1 MKKRSVLFG
10 YTYHDGQLV
19 TDSEKADIVKEI
31 FNQYLENKSL
41 LEISSML
48 NKLHI
53 EYQPGVVNWNKARIK
68 RIIEEKRYGGD
79 DLYPQIIDTD
89 TLTKAN
95 MIKAAKNN
103 QQMIDRSSDIYSIST
118 LVVCPR
124 CGGKM
129 KRFVDRRT
137 EIQQRWKCQSQSCKM
152 KIIKDDTLFIK
163 EITIVLNRLIEHPEH
178 IKEIETGEREK
189 LELSRIETEINRILD
204 YGQADKEEMKSRLF
218 EWASMKYSCLDDVK
232 YTSRRLISIFTI
244 QKPVNRFSYEL
255 FRETVETISFNEDHE
270 AVIKLINGQLVGKES
285 FCGTACKTSQSDR
298 SDKKCREYNKGKI
311 QTEEGSSLLPGVDTA
326 GRTA

>member
-1 MKKRSVLFG
+1 MKKRTVLFG
-10 YTYHDGQLV
+10 YTYHDGQIV
-19 TDSEKADIVKEI
+19 MDSEKADIVKEI

-41 LEISSML
+41 LEISAML

-53 EYQPGVVNWNKARIK
+53 EYQQGVVNWNKARIK

-103 QQMIDRSSDIYSIST
+103 QQMIDRSSDIYSINT

-124 CGGKM
+124 CGEKM
-129 KRFVDRRT
+129 KRFVDRRA
-137 EIQQRWKCQSQSCKM
+137 EIQQRWKCQNQSCKM
-152 KIIKDDTLFIK
+152 KIIKDDNLFVK
-163 EITIVLNRLIEHPEH
+163 EITFLLNLLIEHPDL
-178 IKEIETGEREK
+178 IQEIETGERAK
-189 LELSRIETEINRILD
+189 NELSRIETEINRILD
-204 YGQADKEEMKSRLF
+204 YGHADKEEMTSRLF
-218 EWASMKYSCLDDVK
+218 EWASIKYSSLDEVK
-232 YTSRRLISIFTI
+232 YTSRRLISVFTI
-244 QKPVNRFSYEL
+244 QKPIDRFSYEL
-255 FRETVETISFNEDHE
+255 FRKTVETISFNENHE
-270 AVIKLINGQLVGKES
+270 AVIRLINGQLIGKES

-298 SDKKCREYNKGKI
+298 SDKKCRENNKGKI
-311 QTEEGSSLLPGVDTA
+311 QAEESSGLLPGIDTA